1 MVYLGRNILWGLF
14 QAAAV
19 SALLTGIAYAQTVMQ
34 KPDVVLPT
42 DFPRAPSMDDEY
54 EREKQ
59 AREDA
64 YRAALK
70 KIPDKGGTKLVD
82 PWGGIRSTAPASPTA
97 KQGQQ

>member
-1 MVYLGRNILWGLF
+1 MAYLAPKTPSRLILVVAASGLI
-14 QAAAV
+14 
-19 SALLTGIAYAQTVMQ
+19 TGTASAQTVMQ

-42 DFPRAPSMDDEY
+42 DFPRVPSMDDEY

-82 PWGGIRSTAPASPTA
+82 PWGSIRSAVPESSKT
-97 KQGQQ
+97 KQGK